1 MNYKL
6 SNNLVVK
13 VEIIDIPGYEK
24 FRNLYENNY
33 KKANSIILVYDITN
47 QYSFDECKNYFSLKI
62 KQNCKEN
69 VKVILLGNKKD
80 LENEREV
87 SYEKAKIFADLNN
100 YNFMEIS
107 CLKNENIFDLFE
119 ELIVSS
125 VERNKNVSIKR
136 KESEI
141 KIEKNNNTCNII

>member
-1 MNYKL
+1 MIYKL
-6 SNNLVVK
+6 SNNLFVK
-13 VEIIDIPGYEK
+13 VEIIDIPGYKK

-62 KQNCKEN
+62 KQNCKKN
-69 VKVILLGNKKD
+69 VKVILLGNKRD

-87 SYEKAKIFADLNN
+87 SYEEIKKFADLNN

-141 KIEKNNNTCNII
+141 KIEKNNNPCNII